1 MVVAT
6 ATQVHWRQPGA
17 GRDKPASATPQAA
30 ALASEI
36 LEPEGGPARCKL
48 PASNNDSGPDLMTLR
63 LDEAELRFLNDQHHA
78 AMVTLRA
85 DGTPHVAQVGI
96 ALVTGPDG
104 VQHLW
109 ASGTQKRVRTRHLRR
124 DPRCTLFVFDPPP
137 MRWLGLETTVT
148 IIDGPDAPG
157 LHPRLFRAVLGKAPG

>member
-1 MVVAT
+1 
-6 ATQVHWRQPGA
+6 
-17 GRDKPASATPQAA
+17 
-30 ALASEI
+30 
-36 LEPEGGPARCKL
+36 
-48 PASNNDSGPDLMTLR
+48 MTLR
-63 LDEAELRFLNDQHHA
+63 LNEAELRFLNDHHHA
-78 AMVTLRA
+78 AMVTLRG

-109 ASGTQKRVRTRHLRR
+109 ASGTQKRVRTRHLRH
-124 DPRCTLFVFDPPP
+124 DPRCTLFVFDPP

-157 LHPRLFRAVLGKAPG
+157 LHPRLFRAVLGLGPEQKITWGDNEATDAQIIALTAAEERLIYDFDIHKAYGRLASER